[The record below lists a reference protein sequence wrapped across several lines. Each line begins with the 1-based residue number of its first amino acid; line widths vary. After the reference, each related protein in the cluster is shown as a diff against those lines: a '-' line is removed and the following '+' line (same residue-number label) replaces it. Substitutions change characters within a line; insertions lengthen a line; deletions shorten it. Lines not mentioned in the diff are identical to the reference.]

1 MAVGKCCG
9 DERAEVE
16 FFSGRSSE
24 RIVESNVGVA
34 MICPFGGVNDTPGP
48 LLSWRG

>member
-24 RIVESNVGVA
+24 RIVESDVGVD
-34 MICPFGGVNDTPGP
+34 MVCSSGGVDDTPGP
-48 LLSWRG
+48 LLS